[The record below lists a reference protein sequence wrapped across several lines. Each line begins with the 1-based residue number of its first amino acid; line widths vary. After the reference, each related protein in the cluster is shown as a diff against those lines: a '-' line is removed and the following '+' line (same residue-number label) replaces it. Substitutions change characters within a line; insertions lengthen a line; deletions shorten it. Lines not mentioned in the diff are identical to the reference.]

1 MATLYLAHDPNFN
14 REVAIKVLP
23 SQFTHD
29 PQFLARFRREAQAIA
44 SLEHPA
50 IVPVYDFGEEENQPF
65 LVMRYMDGGTLRER
79 INAAGGRLSTG
90 ECARIFQ
97 QIGPGL
103 ELAHEEGIIHR
114 DLKPANILFDKKGN
128 AYISDFGIAKLAEA
142 TANFTGSA
150 IIGTPAYMS
159 PEQVKG
165 DDAIDGRSDVY
176 ALGVLLFEMLTGD
189 QPFKGDTPTKQLMKH
204 VLDPVPD
211 IRQVM
216 PEISPALAAVVT
228 RALAKERDD
237 RFANPTVMAQAL
249 AQAAGVTTAAVEP
262 TEVMQTVVADDLTV
276 RQPSRLADPP
286 TPTPLPQVEA
296 ADPTPEKK
304 TGGVSLRIIVGI
316 VALLAILL
324 LGGAYGSGLFGDGGE
339 DGSTAAG
346 TPSAEEGEEVAAV
359 QNVEFTETT
368 RETSD
373 PEDTPL
379 PILTDTPSPRST
391 NTPAAPV
398 STAAPV
404 ATETAQ
410 SGLSGSSGGS
420 DSPSSSGSGGGD
432 GGINPFDNPD
442 PELSNFPVP
451 ASLPPN
457 AGSFAVPLPGTW
469 TATDF
474 AGQMVCG
481 GRTIPMPAQE
491 SGAGTLEV
499 VDGGAKIIVSGIGDA
514 QEVSIELNAEPTIT
528 GRYRG
533 FLQMTEDGV
542 PFTLNYIWQLVTDE
556 YIVGFFTSDVTAE
569 GISCTI
575 SRPFELVYV
584 GP

>member
-23 SQFTHD
+23 GQFTHD

-50 IVPVYDFGEEENQPF
+50 IVPVYDFGEENNQPF

-189 QPFKGDTPTKQLMKH
+189 QPYKGDTPTKQLMKH

-216 PEISPALAAVVT
+216 PELSPALAAVVT

-237 RFANPTVMAQAL
+237 RFASPNIMAQAL
-249 AQAAGVTTAAVEP
+249 AQAAGLTTAAVKP
-262 TEVMQTVVADDLTV
+262 TNVMQTIVADDLTV
-276 RQPSRLADPP
+276 RQPSRSGESP
-286 TPTPLPQVEA
+286 TPRPQFQA
-296 ADPTPEKK
+296 ADQTAKKK
-304 TGGVSLRIIVGI
+304 TGGVSMRMIAGI
-316 VALLAILL
+316 VALLAVLL
-324 LGGAYGSGLFGDGGE
+324 LGGAYGSGLFGGGGGE
-339 DGSTAAG
+339 ESTAAG
-346 TPSAEEGEEVAAV
+346 TPSAEEGGEMSAV
-359 QNVEFTETT
+359 QNVEFTELT
-368 RETSD
+368 REASD
-373 PEDTPL
+373 AQAAPP
-379 PILTDTPSPRST
+379 PILTDTPSARPT
-391 NTPAAPV
+391 NTLAAPV

-404 ATETAQ
+404 ADETAE
-410 SGLSGSSGGS
+410 SGSSGSSGNETN
-420 DSPSSSGSGGGD
+420 SPSSSPSGGGD

-442 PELSNFPVP
+442 SDFPNFPVP
-451 ASLPPN
+451 ETLPSD
-457 AGSFAVPLPGTW
+457 AGSYAVPRAGTW
-469 TATDF
+469 AVSDF

-481 GRTIPMPAQE
+481 GNSVPMPAE
-491 SGAGTLEV
+491 TSGNGTLTLFD
-499 VDGGAKIIVSGIGDA
+499 DGATAVLTGVSEGEIIA
-514 QEVSIELNAEPTIT
+514 IEMKAESEIT
-528 GRYRG
+528 GRYTGSREFAESG
-533 FLQMTEDGV
+533 IPIVLS
-542 PFTLNYIWQLVTDE
+542 YIWQLVTDE
-556 YIVGFFTSDVTAE
+556 YIVGFLASDLSTQEA
-569 GISCTI
+569 SCTLY
-575 SRPFELVYV
+575 RPFELVYV